1 MRRTFVASYSSYS
14 SEDLVKACVSSNNE
28 AAWIEFVRRFRPVI
42 AKVVLRTTRR
52 WTQPHSHLLDDLI
65 QETFV
70 RLCADH
76 CAVLRRFQPV
86 HPDSIFGYLKSVAA
100 SVVCDHF
107 KFERARKRDVT
118 QTDAISGNVSR
129 ELRSS
134 GRSNLNT
141 LENRVILQEIDEAI
155 HRLFRGENFVRNRT
169 IFWLH
174 NREGMTASAIASI
187 PSIGLNT
194 KGVESTLRR
203 MTDVIQ
209 SHIDSIS

>member
-1 MRRTFVASYSSYS
+1 MASYSSYS
-14 SEDLVKACVSSNNE
+14 SEDLVKACVRSKSE
-28 AAWIEFVRRFRPVI
+28 AAWIEFVRRYRPVI
-42 AKVVLRTTRR
+42 AKVVLRTARR
-52 WTQPHSHLLDDLI
+52 WTLPHPHLLDDLI

-70 RLCADH
+70 RLCADD
-76 CAVLRRFQPV
+76 CAVLKRFHPV
-86 HPDSIFGYLKSVAA
+86 HRDSIFGYLKSVAA

-118 QTDAISGNVSR
+118 QTDAISDHITR
-129 ELRSS
+129 KLRSS
-134 GRSNLNT
+134 WRADPDA
-141 LENRVILQEIDEAI
+141 LESRIILQEIDEAI
-155 HRLFRGENFVRNRT
+155 HKLFRGENFVRNRT

-187 PSIGLNT
+187 PWIGLNT

-209 SHIDSIS
+209 SHIGSIQ